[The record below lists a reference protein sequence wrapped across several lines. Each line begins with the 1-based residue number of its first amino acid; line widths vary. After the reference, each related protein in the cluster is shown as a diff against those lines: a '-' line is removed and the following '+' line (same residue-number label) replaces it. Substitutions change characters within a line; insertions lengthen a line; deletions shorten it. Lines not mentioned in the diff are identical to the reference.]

1 MRWKK
6 CLNGLCKCKKEHSLV
21 GVFFLCL
28 ARQLVIKGYLH
39 KNVGLIYMKW
49 RDIYTNLIFIYTKS
63 TDIYTNLGYIYTK
76 LKDIYKKHNNRPQD
90 MSRNLILHIKTPT
103 ISQPL
108 AAYSYTEGPYLF
120 PLLHIQVD

>member
-1 MRWKK
+1 MVKRTFLYKG
-6 CLNGLCKCKKEHSLV
+6 CSFLVGQICKKL
-21 GVFFLCL
+21 GT
-28 ARQLVIKGYLH
+28 
-39 KNVGLIYMKW
+39 IYPKLS
-49 RDIYTNLIFIYTKS
+49 YFYVKS
-63 TDIYTNLGYIYTK
+63 VDIYTNLGYIYTK